1 MWGGTE
7 VDGCS
12 HFLADNIIVSLSR
25 QMPDSLPSHRLHKSN
40 GTQKRHGGSKKR
52 LSKDPEDND
61 VYEGV
66 RVSISNTAL
75 AAHVMKSA
83 TLMIYPLAFAGT
95 QQGRQARRQGH
106 VQVCERRVVRG
117 RVEARQDGWARL
129 LQDAR

>member
-1 MWGGTE
+1 
-7 VDGCS
+7 
-12 HFLADNIIVSLSR
+12 
-25 QMPDSLPSHRLHKSN
+25 MPDSLPSHRLHKSN

-95 QQGRQARRQGH
+95 Q
-106 VQVCERRVVRG
+106 
-117 RVEARQDGWARL
+117 
-129 LQDAR
+129 